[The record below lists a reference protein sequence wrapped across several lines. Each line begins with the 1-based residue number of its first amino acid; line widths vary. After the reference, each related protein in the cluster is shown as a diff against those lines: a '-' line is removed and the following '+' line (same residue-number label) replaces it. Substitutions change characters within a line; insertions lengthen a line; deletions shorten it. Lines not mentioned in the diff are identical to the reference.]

1 MVRRLGVRAELVEE
15 PGDDSIELVL
25 QVFADLDGGRRVV
38 AHADEPPRLIL
49 GLRNVGREQRL
60 AFIGLHLREAYL
72 DPVAGDPM
80 AWQALIATLGDDG
93 LNYGVADLREL
104 PFTVELDRWLT
115 AALG

>member
-1 MVRRLGVRAELVEE
+1 MVRRSGVRAELVDE
-15 PGDDSIELVL
+15 PSDDSIELAL

-38 AHADEPPRLIL
+38 AHADAPPRLIL
-49 GLRNVGREQRL
+49 GLRNVDREQRL
-60 AFIGLHLREAYL
+60 AFVRLHLREAYL

-93 LNYGVADLREL
+93 LNYGVAALRAV
-104 PFTVELDRWLT
+104 PFTVELGRRVT